1 MKFTLYGFMNL
12 KTVSLTKNYRS
23 HNAVDKIDLEFTP
36 GIWGLLG
43 ANGAGKT
50 TFIKMLVGVLNPT
63 SGDILFGDNS
73 IKELEEKY
81 RKKLGYLPQKFGYY
95 EELNLNDYLLY
106 VAALKG
112 ISKKDAKG
120 KISYLLEKVSL
131 TDVQYKKIRTFS
143 GGMKQRVGIAQAL
156 LNDPQV
162 LILDE
167 PTAGLD
173 IEERRKFRE
182 FITNY
187 SRERMVLIS
196 THIVSDIA
204 VIKKGKLVASG
215 SPNDLISS
223 LAFSA
228 WEVSIPVRE
237 KNKIEQSGLIINYH
251 NEDKEDIFV
260 RYISNDPLYCDSERK
275 NVTLEDYYIYINS
288 REEI

>member
-63 SGDILFGDNS
+63 SGDILF
-73 IKELEEKY
+73 
-81 RKKLGYLPQKFGYY
+81 KKLGYLPQKFGYY

-196 THIVSDIA
+196 THIVSDIEFIANNIA

-215 SPNDLISS
+215 SRTI
-223 LAFSA
+223 
-228 WEVSIPVRE
+228 
-237 KNKIEQSGLIINYH
+237 
-251 NEDKEDIFV
+251 
-260 RYISNDPLYCDSERK
+260 
-275 NVTLEDYYIYINS
+275 
-288 REEI
+288 